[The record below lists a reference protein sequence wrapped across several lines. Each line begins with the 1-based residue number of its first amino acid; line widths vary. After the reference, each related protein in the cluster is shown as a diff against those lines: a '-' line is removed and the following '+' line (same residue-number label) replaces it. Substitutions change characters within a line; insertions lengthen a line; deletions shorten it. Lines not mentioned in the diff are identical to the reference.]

1 MTGDFAIGMPL
12 PLCFHKALYS
22 VPPPPYMLHIY
33 ERFRPEHKGDKIMK
47 FSDDTKIVHVVDS
60 EAGLVSMAWKW

>member
-1 MTGDFAIGMPL
+1 M
-12 PLCFHKALYS
+12 YS

-33 ERFRPEHKGDKIMK
+33 ERFRPEHKGDTIMK
-47 FSDDTKIVHVVDS
+47 FSDDTKIVHVVDT